1 MDKLL
6 EIGGLSFAPGSR
18 GVVRLD
24 CGRDIL
30 HKVIDFEVHVFRGRE
45 PGPCLFVSAGIHGDE
60 INGIEICRR
69 LLRSRYLKR
78 LKGDL
83 IVIPIV
89 NVPAFVAR
97 SRYLPDRRDL
107 NRLFPGS
114 DDGSFGSRIAKLFT
128 CEIVSKCA
136 YGIDLHTGA
145 SNRTNLPQV
154 RMQMD
159 AEGNRELAGAF
170 GAPVVLGANA
180 PPEGSLRAVC
190 SDEDVKVMVYEAGES
205 MRLDA
210 PSVRYGLNG
219 VMHVMRYLDMLP
231 PLKKAPRA
239 PRTTFSKKSF
249 WVRAPVGGIFRAM
262 TPLGKAVKADCK
274 LGVVGDPLGDKEV
287 PVFPREE
294 GIVIG
299 RTNQATVDEGD
310 ALFHIAISGDL
321 EKAEKSIT
329 LSGETVM
336 SDAEPGLYH
345 DPVID

>member
-1 MDKLL
+1 LADLL

-24 CGRDIL
+24 CGRDIS
-30 HKVIDFEVHVFRGRE
+30 HKIIDFEVHVFRGKE
-45 PGPCLFVSAGIHGDE
+45 PGPCLFVSAGVHGDE

-69 LLRSRYLKR
+69 LLRSKLLKR
-78 LKGDL
+78 LRGDL
-83 IVIPIV
+83 IVTPIV

-114 DDGSFGSRIAKLFT
+114 EDGSFGSRIAKLFIS
-128 CEIVSKCA
+128 EIVDKCE

-154 RMQMD
+154 RMEIG
-159 AEGNRELAGAF
+159 AEGSRELAVAF
-170 GAPVVLGANA
+170 GAPVVLAANA
-180 PPEGSLRAVC
+180 PPEGSLRAACNEKGVR
-190 SDEDVKVMVYEAGES
+190 VMVYEAGES

-210 PSVRYGLNG
+210 PGVRYGYRG
-219 VMHVMRYLDMLP
+219 VLSVMRHLEMLP
-231 PLKKAPRA
+231 QPKKKSAP
-239 PRTTFSKKSF
+239 PRTTFCKKSF

-262 TPLGKAVKADCK
+262 MPLGKAVTEASK
-274 LGVVGDPLGDKEV
+274 LGIIGDPLGDREV
-287 PVFPREE
+287 IVTPKSE
-294 GIVIG
+294 GVVIG

-310 ALFHIAISGDL
+310 ALFHVAYSGDI
-321 EKAEKSIT
+321 EKAEQRIT
-329 LSGETVM
+329 QSGEQVM
-336 SDAEPGLYH
+336 VDAEPGLYH

>member
-1 MDKLL
+1 MDDLL

-45 PGPCLFVSAGIHGDE
+45 PGPCLFVSAGVHGDE
-60 INGIEICRR
+60 INGVEICRR
-69 LLRSRYLKR
+69 LLKSRQLKK

-83 IVIPIV
+83 IVTPIV

-128 CEIVSKCA
+128 SEIVSKCD

-154 RMQMD
+154 RMQMHID
-159 AEGNRELAGAF
+159 GNRELAGAF

-190 SDEDVKVMVYEAGES
+190 NDMNVRVMVYEAGES

-219 VMHVMRYLDMLP
+219 VFHVMRHLEMIP
-231 PLKKAPRA
+231 SMKRVSKP
-239 PRTTFSKKSF
+239 PRTSFSTRSF

-262 TPLGKAVKADCK
+262 TPLGKAVSANSK
-274 LGVVGDPLGDKEV
+274 LGVVGDPLGPNEV
-287 PVFPREE
+287 TVFPREE

-310 ALFHIAISGDL
+310 ALFHIAISGDV
-321 EKAEKSIT
+321 EKAEERIT
-329 LSGETVM
+329 KSGEAVM
-336 SDAEPGLYH
+336 SDAEPALYH
-345 DPVID
+345 DSVID

>member
-1 MDKLL
+1 MAALL
-6 EIGGLSFAPGSR
+6 EIGGRSFAPGSR
-18 GVVRLD
+18 GMISLD
-24 CGRDIL
+24 CGRDIS
-30 HKVIDFEVHVFRGRE
+30 HKVIDFEVHVFRGKE
-45 PGPCLFVSAGIHGDE
+45 PGPTLFVSAGVHGDE

-69 LLRSRYLKR
+69 LLRSRSLGKLR
-78 LKGDL
+78 GDL
-83 IVIPIV
+83 IVTPIV

-114 DDGSFGSRIAKLFT
+114 EDGSFGSRIAKLFT
-128 CEIVSKCA
+128 SEIVENCD

-154 RMQMD
+154 RMEI
-159 AEGNRELAGAF
+159 AVEGNREIAAAF
-170 GAPVVLGANA
+170 GAPVILSANS

-190 SDEDVKVMVYEAGES
+190 NAKGVRVLVYEAGES

-210 PSVRYGLNG
+210 PGVRYGLQG
-219 VMHVMRYLDMLP
+219 VTNVMRHLGMLP
-231 PLKKAPRA
+231 LPKKTPALT
-239 PRTTFSKKSF
+239 RTVFSKKSF
-249 WVRAPVGGIFRAM
+249 WVRAPAGGIFRAM
-262 TPLGKAVKADCK
+262 IPLGKAVTESTK
-274 LGVVGDPLGDKEV
+274 LGIIGDPLGDKEV
-287 PVFPREE
+287 VVLPKAE

-310 ALFHIAISGDL
+310 ALFHIAVSGDI
-321 EKAEKSIT
+321 EKAEKRIT
-329 LSGETVM
+329 HSGETVM

>member
-1 MDKLL
+1 VDDLL
-6 EIGGLSFAPGSR
+6 EIGGMSFAPGSR

-24 CGRDIL
+24 CGRDIS
-30 HKVIDFEVHVFRGRE
+30 HKAIDFEVHVFRGRE

-69 LLRSRYLKR
+69 LLRSRLLKK
-78 LKGDL
+78 LQGDL
-83 IVIPIV
+83 IVTPIV

-128 CEIVSKCA
+128 SEIVANCA

-154 RMQMD
+154 RMETSI
-159 AEGNRELAGAF
+159 EGNRELASAF
-170 GAPVVLGANA
+170 GAPVVLAANP
-180 PPEGSLRAVC
+180 PPEGSLRAAC
-190 SDEDVKVMVYEAGES
+190 NAMDVRVLVYEAGES

-210 PSVRYGLNG
+210 PGVRYGLNG
-219 VMHVMRYLDMLP
+219 VFHVMRHLGMLP
-231 PLKKAPRA
+231 PPNKAPARVRSA
-239 PRTTFSKKSF
+239 FCKKSF
-249 WVRAPVGGIFRAM
+249 WVRAPAGGIFRAM
-262 TPLGKAVKADCK
+262 TPLGKAVTEASK
-274 LGVVGDPLGDKEV
+274 LGAIGDPLGDKEV
-287 PVFPREE
+287 SVFPREE
-294 GIVIG
+294 GVVIG

-310 ALFHIAISGDL
+310 ALFHIAISANI
-321 EKAEKSIT
+321 EKAEKRIT
-329 LSGETVM
+329 HSGETVM